1 VYYFSKA
8 LSYER
13 VGVVETNDNFPK
25 QKKKLLGVV
34 QTDCDGFS
42 DAKKKVITIG
52 VVVHTFFLLQ
62 VFISLEK

>member
-1 VYYFSKA
+1 MSGSELWKQ
-8 LSYER
+8 
-13 VGVVETNDNFPK
+13 TTTFPSR
-25 QKKKLLGVV
+25 KKLLGVV